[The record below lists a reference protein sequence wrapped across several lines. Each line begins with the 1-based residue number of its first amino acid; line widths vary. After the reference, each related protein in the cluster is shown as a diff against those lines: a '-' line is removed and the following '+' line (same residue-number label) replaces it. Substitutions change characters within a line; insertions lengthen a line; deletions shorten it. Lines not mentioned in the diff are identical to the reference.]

1 MAMIIPM
8 SPGSKPGT
16 STPAAQPSQTDLL
29 MALAMMHKDGRFS
42 PPAPKA
48 AD

>member
-16 STPAAQPSQTDLL
+16 SAPAAQPSQTDLL
-29 MALAMMHKDGRFS
+29 MALAMMHKDGRFN